1 MRSSEG
7 LEDVQNPFYL
17 LFSGPFS
24 GVFNKINSKEFL
36 IFANFRAIKWKKK
49 FERNQVIWRI
59 AFVQLVSGKVSICL
73 M

>member
-36 IFANFRAIKWKKK
+36 IFANFRAIKWKKNLRGIK
-49 FERNQVIWRI
+49 
-59 AFVQLVSGKVSICL
+59 
-73 M
+73 